1 MRKLFINL
9 TMVLGI
15 MSAQAQVGVQTITDA
30 QNGRSY
36 KFEENTA
43 SPKAPGA
50 TSGDALVVWNLSE
63 EYATGSE
70 IYISDEVDGARRIV
84 NNWSLNDARIEAYL
98 NEDQEVVW
106 DFQTSYD
113 FTTFCASKD
122 CDLIVV
128 VDNPNVIALNGDG
141 EVLNT
146 ISVGDSGVKAVVRPD
161 GIGYYVAVITS
172 SGNTELSYYKKE
184 STTVEWTIS
193 LEGRAVAMNVSAIN
207 NRLIVGASDV
217 NVIYFIDAEEGVIK
231 QDDIYYYNNSPT
243 QAPALSYTGEY
254 LAFADFTGNGTLMM
268 YNWNTE
274 RYEEMWCVSLS
285 GEGESST
292 WGAGQA
298 ISPDGSYV
306 AFGTLGFLSSGYQG
320 NIFLFNSYS
329 STPEWVYSDCG
340 DEVKYISF
348 NNDGSM
354 FACAGMG
361 AMDNSTS
368 DLWLFRPQSSEPY
381 MELSTPGSMN
391 VCTFSPDGK
400 YVAVT
405 GKAVHDRDMGW
416 GGNAYLIKAEDESVG
431 TLSGK
436 IFASGN
442 KMVTINELDDYYCC
456 TTFDLAYSIRY
467 IPEGTYS
474 VTISATGYYPVTLND
489 VVINGGETTTIDT
502 SLVKVADP
510 VTNLYATKGESPV
523 SVSLVWDEYPDDCQG
538 YAIYRKENPD
548 GPFENRIAVS
558 DVFYFTDS
566 TPIPTIEY
574 TYAVTAI
581 FEDGYETPLTCIQL
595 GWTSTSFIVTD
606 AEVYEGTA
614 PVIDGQ
620 KGADEWNDA
629 FVFDISDF
637 KGKTNE
643 IEQAGSVLAYVK
655 MNGDKVYFA
664 VEVFSDETLNANDC
678 VALYWD
684 DNCDRQY
691 PVNNESNPDD
701 SEGNFWLKYTG
712 SGTSMTY
719 RPLYD
724 GGSVGTT
731 IDVPDAELE
740 FGMVDGHV
748 FVEFAFVIGNE
759 PYNISPVDN
768 RSGMYMYYRSEGTD
782 YMAYWPYNNKD
793 TFNPFY
799 YNTVIF
805 NAEHNAPA
813 APQNLH
819 VDIGFSEFFGTLMWD
834 AVECNNLDHY
844 LVNINGEDVP
854 CYGTTLLFAFEPNTT
869 YNVFVKAIDH
879 SGLQSPESETLTFT
893 TGAMSVN
900 ETETQ
905 RFDIY
910 PNPADSQVIIA
921 GEDIHSVE
929 LLNVSGQIVARYFVE
944 DNVVTISTEAL
955 SPAVYFVR
963 INGVLSQKLIV
974 N

>member
-1 MRKLFINL
+1 
-9 TMVLGI
+9 
-15 MSAQAQVGVQTITDA
+15 
-30 QNGRSY
+30 
-36 KFEENTA
+36 
-43 SPKAPGA
+43 
-50 TSGDALVVWNLSE
+50 
-63 EYATGSE
+63 
-70 IYISDEVDGARRIV
+70 
-84 NNWSLNDARIEAYL
+84 
-98 NEDQEVVW
+98 
-106 DFQTSYD
+106 
-113 FTTFCASKD
+113 
-122 CDLIVV
+122 
-128 VDNPNVIALNGDG
+128 
-141 EVLNT
+141 
-146 ISVGDSGVKAVVRPD
+146 
-161 GIGYYVAVITS
+161 
-172 SGNTELSYYKKE
+172 
-184 STTVEWTIS
+184 
-193 LEGRAVAMNVSAIN
+193 
-207 NRLIVGASDV
+207 
-217 NVIYFIDAEEGVIK
+217 
-231 QDDIYYYNNSPT
+231 
-243 QAPALSYTGEY
+243 
-254 LAFADFTGNGTLMM
+254 
-268 YNWNTE
+268 
-274 RYEEMWCVSLS
+274 
-285 GEGESST
+285 
-292 WGAGQA
+292 
-298 ISPDGSYV
+298 
-306 AFGTLGFLSSGYQG
+306 
-320 NIFLFNSYS
+320 
-329 STPEWVYSDCG
+329 
-340 DEVKYISF
+340 
-348 NNDGSM
+348 
-354 FACAGMG
+354 
-361 AMDNSTS
+361 
-368 DLWLFRPQSSEPY
+368 
-381 MELSTPGSMN
+381 
-391 VCTFSPDGK
+391 
-400 YVAVT
+400 
-405 GKAVHDRDMGW
+405 
-416 GGNAYLIKAEDESVG
+416 
-431 TLSGK
+431 
-436 IFASGN
+436 
-442 KMVTINELDDYYCC
+442 
-456 TTFDLAYSIRY
+456 
-467 IPEGTYS
+467 
-474 VTISATGYYPVTLND
+474 
-489 VVINGGETTTIDT
+489 
-502 SLVKVADP
+502 
-510 VTNLYATKGESPV
+510 
-523 SVSLVWDEYPDDCQG
+523 
-538 YAIYRKENPD
+538 
-548 GPFENRIAVS
+548 
-558 DVFYFTDS
+558 
-566 TPIPTIEY
+566 
-574 TYAVTAI
+574 
-581 FEDGYETPLTCIQL
+581 
-595 GWTSTSFIVTD
+595 
-606 AEVYEGTA
+606 
-614 PVIDGQ
+614 
-620 KGADEWNDA
+620 
-629 FVFDISDF
+629 
-637 KGKTNE
+637 
-643 IEQAGSVLAYVK
+643 

-869 YNVFVKAIDH
+869 YNVFVKTIDH

-929 LLNVSGQIVARYFVE
+929 LLNVSGQIVARYSVE